1 MVDLT
6 NLTNSNWTK
15 WEYRMVFILDFNVYW
30 QIIRNLV
37 YVFPHVFWVYVVQF
51 DVKSTVRTAYCVC
64 TYILF

>member
-37 YVFPHVFWVYVVQF
+37 YVFPQVFWVYVVQF